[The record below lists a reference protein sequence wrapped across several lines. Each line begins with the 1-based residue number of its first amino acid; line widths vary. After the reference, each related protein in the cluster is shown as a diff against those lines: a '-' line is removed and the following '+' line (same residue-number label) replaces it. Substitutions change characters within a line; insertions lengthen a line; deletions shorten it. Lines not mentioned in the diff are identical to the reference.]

1 MQTRCGTG
9 TNDLTKREKSTL
21 YYEIELSKPWRAFC
35 DRCVEVELENILK
48 ETFGGKLGVGLNY
61 KLDVLGNRHNGY
73 KMDFSLTLYADDVE
87 TMNMLVDL
95 GFLCKGDD
103 YGGDVWAF
111 DSIKVIASPKN
122 VSIDY
127 EVRPSLC
134 WGHIL
139 CGHPDDPD
147 VFKKMMVSGYKK
159 FAKYVEYR
167 LLLAHTKARSAESL
181 AEYAESQMWELDERG
196 NLSLCFKD

>member
-9 TNDLTKREKSTL
+9 TKDLTKREKSAL
-21 YYEIELSKPWRAFC
+21 YYEIALSKPWCLFC

-48 ETFGGKLGVGLNY
+48 ETF
-61 KLDVLGNRHNGY
+61 
-73 KMDFSLTLYADDVE
+73 
-87 TMNMLVDL
+87 
-95 GFLCKGDD
+95 GDD

-127 EVRPSLC
+127 EIRPSLC

-139 CGHPDDPD
+139 CGRPDDPD
-147 VFKKMMVSGYKK
+147 VFKKMMLTGYKR
-159 FAKYVEYR
+159 FVKYVEYR

-181 AEYAESQMWELDERG
+181 AEYAESQVWELDERG
-196 NLSLCFKD
+196 ELKLCLEH